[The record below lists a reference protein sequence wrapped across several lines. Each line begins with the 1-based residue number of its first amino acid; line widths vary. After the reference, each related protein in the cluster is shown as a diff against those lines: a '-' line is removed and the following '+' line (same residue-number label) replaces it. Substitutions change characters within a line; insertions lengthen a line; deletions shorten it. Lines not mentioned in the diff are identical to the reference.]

1 MLYLFL
7 IFAFVLVSAL
17 AYWVIRRKA
26 SVEAVET
33 VDGTDETSTSK
44 QPKPLELL
52 ERTLASL
59 NCDYEVKKMSR
70 GFLQVWFMYQGGHFV
85 VYLDPTRAVAN
96 LTFPDFLDAKG
107 DELNLVRMICN
118 GINNNA
124 LSHFTTYKLNP
135 GDNTITVHITA
146 SVVLDELRDFKSY
159 FSNTLSLCF
168 VLRQQFVSQY
178 EKFAELNK
186 ESLVT
191 DPEEDYFDRERL
203 DYMLRKREERN
214 QGQGAPFG
222 TFGKGE
228 CTLGSLMQYL
238 TRARYLDYLSLRV
251 AGDEVLTISEEEEID
266 RYDLPGALVERSA
279 DGKLHFSAE
288 TKVLLLNYAFPDDG
302 RGVPRLMTLTLEAKG
317 ETAEALYVRVTACG
331 SQPATPDQGT
341 EQPRGDVL
349 ATSLLLACDKA
360 DGTARRAE
368 FKYLWEEAREKQNA
382 KPALSR
388 ATAQELAAALPES
401 GAAYHLYWGKK
412 YFNAKRFFE
421 AQAHLLK
428 AWNYFNLR
436 VDKLDEK
443 SKEAFYSTS
452 FYLGC
457 CYEEVGLPA
466 IAYYFL
472 DVLLPLQRPVYAKA
486 YINCVV
492 ALNDFRAEGMIDN
505 LMENMTS
512 PEDED
517 DSTAADNYKD
527 FARFL
532 RRSKG
537 VVCMNKGKLGE
548 AERIFKKMLNDPREE
563 DFALGALA
571 RIREMRLRRKN
582 EAAAKRQQK
591 NGTTANK

>member
-1 MLYLFL
+1 MLYVL
-7 IFAFVLVSAL
+7 IFTALVLVPAAAYGVMRRL
-17 AYWVIRRKA
+17 ARGKA
-26 SVEAVET
+26 VVAT
-33 VDGTDETSTSK
+33 GGTDEGGTAGRL
-44 QPKPLELL
+44 KPLELL
-52 ERTLASL
+52 ERTLKAL
-59 NCDYEVKKMSR
+59 NCEYEVKTLSEGLK
-70 GFLQVWFMYQGGHFV
+70 QVWFTFQGGHFV
-85 VYLDPTRAVAN
+85 VFLDPDRSVAN

-118 GINNNA
+118 GINNTA
-124 LSHFTTYKLNP
+124 ISHYTTYKLNP
-135 GDNTITVHITA
+135 DDNTISLHITA
-146 SVVLDELRDFKSY
+146 SLVLEEVRDFKSY
-159 FSNTLSLCF
+159 LSHTLTLCF
-168 VLRQQFVSQY
+168 ALRLQFIRQY

-186 ESLVT
+186 ESLAI
-191 DPEEDYFDRERL
+191 DPEENYFDREHL

-222 TFGKGE
+222 TFGKGD
-228 CTLGSLMQYL
+228 CTLNSLMQYL

-251 AGDEVLTISEEEEID
+251 AGDEVLTISEEDEIA
-266 RYDLPGALVERSA
+266 RYDLPGALVERGT
-279 DGKLHFSAE
+279 DGTLRFSAE
-288 TKVLLLNYAFPDDG
+288 SKVLLLNYAFPDDG

-317 ETAEALYVRVTACG
+317 ATAEALYVRVTACG
-331 SQPATPDQGT
+331 SLPATPDQAA
-341 EQPRGDVL
+341 ELRHGDVL

-360 DGTARRAE
+360 DGAARLAE
-368 FKYLWEEAREKQNA
+368 FKYLWEEAREKQTVA
-382 KPALSR
+382 PRQLPS
-388 ATAQELAAALPES
+388 AQELAAALPEP

-428 AWNYFNLR
+428 AWNYFNPR

-457 CYEEVGLPA
+457 CYQEVGLPA

-472 DVLLPLQRPVYAKA
+472 DGLLPLQRPVYAKA

-505 LMENMTS
+505 LMANMT
-512 PEDED
+512 PPDDED
-517 DSTAADNYKD
+517 DATAADNFKD

-548 AERIFKKMLNDPREE
+548 AERIFKKMLGDPREE
-563 DFALGALA
+563 DFALSALE
-571 RIREMRLRRKN
+571 RIRDMRLRRKN
-582 EAAAKRQQK
+582 EAAAKRQAK
-591 NGTTANK
+591 NGTSANKA